1 MTETL
6 FSVPMLLVYSVLFG
20 LTMKIADL
28 LDEHGL
34 KLFKGSALF
43 FGILW
48 GGFGAMMILGN
59 NILANFF
66 LALLIHWILRYRID
80 YLNHGV
86 AASIMLIVFLYNL
99 PNFAINWLLF
109 LVVFV
114 IYSAHGLLNDAAD
127 RKEISGIW
135 AKYFKSNS
143 HYFTI
148 PIILTFIN
156 PVYWIV
162 LATSVLHIV
171 SYETTKWFGEKYT
184 KQ

>member
-1 MTETL
+1 MAETL

-34 KLFKGSALF
+34 KLFKGSALL

-80 YLNHGV
+80 HLNHGV

-99 PNFAINWLLF
+99 PNFAIN
-109 LVVFV
+109 
-114 IYSAHGLLNDAAD
+114 
-127 RKEISGIW
+127 
-135 AKYFKSNS
+135 
-143 HYFTI
+143 
-148 PIILTFIN
+148 
-156 PVYWIV
+156 
-162 LATSVLHIV
+162 
-171 SYETTKWFGEKYT
+171 
-184 KQ
+184 

>member
-1 MTETL
+1 MAETL

-20 LTMKIADL
+20 LTMKVADL
-28 LDEHGL
+28 LNEHGL
-34 KLFKGSALF
+34 KLFKGSTLL

-48 GGFGAMMILGN
+48 GSFGATMILGN

-80 YLNHGV
+80 YLNHSV

-99 PNFAINWLLF
+99 PNFAIDWLLF

-114 IYSAHGLLNDAAD
+114 IYSIHGLLNDAAD
-127 RKEISGIW
+127 RREIGGIW
-135 AKYFKSNS
+135 AKYFESNS

-156 PVYWIV
+156 PAYWIV

-171 SYETTKWFGEKYT
+171 SYETTKWFGKKYT
-184 KQ
+184 K